1 MGKYNILIID
11 DDPLIVKTLEKYL
24 KLKDNINVFIET
36 NSLNAYKRIEEDNI
50 HIVLLDIQMP
60 ERNGL
65 VLMKELK
72 DLNPL
77 LQVIIMSGYATPERI
92 LVAFKEGAN
101 DFIMKPFPTIEY
113 VWEIINISIDKLNR
127 WKENLG
133 LLVRTD

>member
-1 MGKYNILIID
+1 MSNYNILIID
-11 DDPLIVKTLEKYL
+11 DDPLIVKTLERYL
-24 KLKDNINVFIET
+24 KLKDNINVFVET
-36 NSLNAYKRIEEDNI
+36 NPLNAYNRIEKEDI

-65 VLMKELK
+65 VLLKELK

-77 LQVIIMSGYATPERI
+77 LQAIIMSGYATPERI

-113 VWEIINISIDKLNR
+113 VWEIIKVTIDKLDR

-133 LLVRTD
+133 LLVKDS